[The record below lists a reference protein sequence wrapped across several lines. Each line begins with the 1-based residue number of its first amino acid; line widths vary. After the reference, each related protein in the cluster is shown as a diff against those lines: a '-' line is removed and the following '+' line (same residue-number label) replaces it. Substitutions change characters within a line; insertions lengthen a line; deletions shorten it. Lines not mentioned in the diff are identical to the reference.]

1 MLSVTSSFGNQAYG
15 PLWNAK
21 SSVANS
27 RSSSGDLSANSTTNP
42 VIAALLKGAASS
54 DNPLTKPLTDEQ
66 REANDAIRTLDQV
79 KKQLVDD
86 RKSAALQKLERAR
99 EQLRVL
105 RSLGGD
111 PKTIARQAK
120 LIAQEIGAAATE
132 YAAAVASEGG
142 ADASAP
148 ADPSAAAPAA
158 DDSGSSASDAGTTA
172 GSTPPEAATG
182 QGAPAVTGAAT
193 DATPTGEKSSAAS
206 SSKDSKADSDAS
218 STDGATTETDAAR
231 QQTLKAYQDGA
242 AKTAA
247 NSEQA
252 RGERDALEK
261 FRDAARDAKNL
272 IEEAARKLKAN
283 KSADPDAADAE
294 RAASGLDHDIQ
305 QLSDAIQT
313 QQIETAGVAAGA
325 ATTDATASVAINIL
339 A

>member
-1 MLSVTSSFGNQAYG
+1 MLSVTSSFGNQANG

-27 RSSSGDLSANSTTNP
+27 KSSSGDLPANSTTNP

-66 REANDAIRTLDQV
+66 REANDAIRTLNQV

-99 EQLRVL
+99 EQLRIL

-158 DDSGSSASDAGTTA
+158 DDSDSSASDAGTTA
-172 GSTPPEAATG
+172 GSTPEAAT
-182 QGAPAVTGAAT
+182 APAVTGAAT

-218 STDGATTETDAAR
+218 STAGATTDTDAAR

-272 IEEAARKLKAN
+272 IEEAARKLKAK
-283 KSADPDAADAE
+283 KSADPDAAEAE

-313 QQIETAGVAAGA
+313 QQIETAGVATGA
-325 ATTDATASVAINIL
+325 ATIDASASVAINIL